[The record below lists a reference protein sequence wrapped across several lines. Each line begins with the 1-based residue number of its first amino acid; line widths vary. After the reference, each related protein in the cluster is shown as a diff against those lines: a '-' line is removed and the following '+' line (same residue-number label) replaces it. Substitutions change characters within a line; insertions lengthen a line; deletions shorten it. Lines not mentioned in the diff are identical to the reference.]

1 MTEIVRLKKEF
12 IPEIAQIEKLC
23 FSDPWSEEGLEKLLE
38 DGYVCLLALVDGV
51 VAGYVGMYFVLD
63 EGNIINVATHP
74 SYRRRGLAKALL
86 KKLDEASLEL
96 DLRELYLEVRLGNES
111 AKALYASN
119 GWEVIGTRK
128 NFYSHPTEDAVLM
141 KKELLK
147 GD

>member
-74 SYRRRGLAKALL
+74 SYRRCGLAKALL
-86 KKLDEASLEL
+86 KRLDEVSFEL
-96 DLRELYLEVRLGNES
+96 NLRELYLEVRLGNES
-111 AKALYASN
+111 AKALYASD
-119 GWEVIGTRK
+119 GWEVIGMRK
-128 NFYSHPTEDAVLM
+128 NFYSRPTEDAVLM

>member
-119 GWEVIGTRK
+119 GWYVIGTRK